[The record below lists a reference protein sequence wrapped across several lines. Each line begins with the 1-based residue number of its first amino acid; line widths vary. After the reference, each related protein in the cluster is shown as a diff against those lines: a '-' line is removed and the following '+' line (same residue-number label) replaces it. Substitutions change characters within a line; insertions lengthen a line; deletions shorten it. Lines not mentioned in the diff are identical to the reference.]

1 MSGVCVELRRR
12 PPPQRG
18 ERKNGPKTAPLR
30 HDRLHHPL
38 KQSPK
43 LSNSRILRGSLQ
55 FPMWKVTFLL
65 HFRDRGGRHVPLQF
79 IEQCSPAFEARAST
93 NYALVEEVRAAD
105 FSR

>member
-38 KQSPK
+38 RQSPK
-43 LSNSRILRGSLQ
+43 LSNSRILLGYLERTNIANDEIFMGFSTSIDNVLDDVAQGAGLQEPDSLSGCPQ
-55 FPMWKVTFLL
+55 P
-65 HFRDRGGRHVPLQF
+65 
-79 IEQCSPAFEARAST
+79 ST
-93 NYALVEEVRAAD
+93 P
-105 FSR
+105 